1 MYTKNNKPKK
11 STKTEHVEFTLT
23 MAQYLKKLFYSKRS
37 VLSINTKS
45 IMINF
50 IGLLYYPPFQVLV
63 VFITCIFQKML
74 VSTSNMSPRPAILT
88 ESNTLCTAL
97 ESKMIKKVTLLG
109 SSYLFIHRPF
119 QL

>member
-11 STKTEHVEFTLT
+11 STKTEHVEFILT

-37 VLSINTKS
+37 VLCINTKS

-74 VSTSNMSPRPAILT
+74 VSTSNMSPSPAILT

-97 ESKMIKKVTLLG
+97 KSKMIKKVTLLG
-109 SSYLFIHRPF
+109 SCYLFIHRPF